1 MAPTLCSRL
10 KAARRRALE
19 LELRQMELRRTNPAW
34 GQMHESIVD
43 HAAIAERKEER
54 AEAERE
60 RAREYRSVAAML
72 ELLIR
77 EQAIADIR
85 YDHEILIF
93 CSGSSAGRNWKI

>member
-1 MAPTLCSRL
+1 MPAPHLGLLMALFSVAPTQCSRL

-77 EQAIADIR
+77 EQAFTDMIMK
-85 YDHEILIF
+85 Y
-93 CSGSSAGRNWKI
+93 

>member
-1 MAPTLCSRL
+1 MLYILIIIMILQVSPGQLDSSRFLLTLSS
-10 KAARRRALE
+10 RRRELE

-77 EQAIADIR
+77 EQAIVDMITK
-85 YDHEILIF
+85 Y
-93 CSGSSAGRNWKI
+93 

>member
-1 MAPTLCSRL
+1 MSMSIHILASNIHIKGPFQFSSL
-10 KAARRRALE
+10 KTARRRALE

-60 RAREYRSVAAML
+60 RAREYR
-72 ELLIR
+72 LLLCW
-77 EQAIADIR
+77 IADSRASVIW
-85 YDHEILIF
+85 I
-93 CSGSSAGRNWKI
+93 

>member
-1 MAPTLCSRL
+1 MAPTQCSRL

-60 RAREYRSVAAML
+60 RAREYRSVGTSNSRASYC
-72 ELLIR
+72 
-77 EQAIADIR
+77 R

>member
-1 MAPTLCSRL
+1 MKT
-10 KAARRRALE
+10 ARRRALE

-60 RAREYRSVAAML
+60 RAREYRL
-72 ELLIR
+72 PLCW
-77 EQAIADIR
+77 IADSR
-85 YDHEILIF
+85 ASYCRFDPEYGYEIL
-93 CSGSSAGRNWKI
+93 N

>member
-1 MAPTLCSRL
+1 MAPTQCSRL

-72 ELLIR
+72 ERLIR
-77 EQAIADIR
+77 EQYCR
-85 YDHEILIF
+85 YDHDILTF
-93 CSGSSAGRNWKI
+93 CSGASSGRNWKI

>member
-1 MAPTLCSRL
+1 MALFSIAPIQCSRL

-60 RAREYRSVAAML
+60 RAREYRSVACCYVGTSYSRA
-72 ELLIR
+72 R
-77 EQAIADIR
+77 
-85 YDHEILIF
+85 
-93 CSGSSAGRNWKI
+93 SSS